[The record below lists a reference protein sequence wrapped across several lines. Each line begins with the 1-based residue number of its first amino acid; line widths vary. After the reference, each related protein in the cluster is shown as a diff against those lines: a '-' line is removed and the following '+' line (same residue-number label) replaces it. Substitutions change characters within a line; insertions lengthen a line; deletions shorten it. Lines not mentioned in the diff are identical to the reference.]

1 LTVWQYIAP
10 ISAAAL
16 VVASWI
22 DQRATAARIEAELGE
37 IIERLEWL
45 EGRD

>member
-1 LTVWQYIAP
+1 LTVWQYVAPLIAG
-10 ISAAAL
+10 AL

-22 DQRATAARIEAELGE
+22 DQRAAAARIEAELGE
-37 IIERLEWL
+37 IVERLEWL